1 MPQESSENGQ
11 AGVEVTPEMIEAGA
25 AVYIGFMTGAVEQS
39 DLLTEGAL
47 VSEIYRSMRAMCK
60 DRGSQRLA

>member
-1 MPQESSENGQ
+1 MSRQ
-11 AGVEVTPEMIEAGA
+11 AGAEIEVTPEMIEAGVV
-25 AVYIGFMTGAVEQS
+25 VYVGFMTGAVKQS

-47 VSEIYRSMRAMCK
+47 VSEIYRSMRATRS

>member
-1 MPQESSENGQ
+1 MSEHI
-11 AGVEVTPEMIEAGA
+11 EIEITPEMIEAGVV
-25 AVYIGFMTGAVEQS
+25 VYVGFMTGAVKQS

-47 VSEIYRSMRAMCK
+47 VSEIYRSMRATRS